1 MFRLLASTGI
11 TSLLIFYCFGEVSA
25 QDAQPSDDEVN
36 TIAKQ
41 LYCPVCENVP
51 LDVCGTKACAQ
62 WRDDISDKLAD
73 GWNEEQIK
81 QYFSDRYGIRVLAHP
96 PTQGFN
102 MLFWLLPPVSIIIA
116 WFLVLRTNH
125 NIFRKKHMYK
135 QSIAKQV
142 RAEEYIGQLENA
154 LEQWR

>member
-81 QYFSDRYGIRVLAHP
+81 QYFSDRYGTVSYTHLTL
-96 PTQGFN
+96 PT
-102 MLFWLLPPVSIIIA
+102 SD
-116 WFLVLRTNH
+116 LV
-125 NIFRKKHMYK
+125 
-135 QSIAKQV
+135 
-142 RAEEYIGQLENA
+142 
-154 LEQWR
+154 